1 MPGPTIFA
9 EVITKKSIQQKIAAL
24 SDDELTDRITQDGFS
39 EGMKD
44 AMKKALA
51 GAFARE
57 RIKREWLRMGGPAS
71 QLGLPLDPKFPLL
84 RTNDGGY
91 QIQFLGG
98 NLNTTDANPL
108 VRPSAGT
115 RVIVRLEGIGLI
127 VKQESDPDELYGSIS
142 VQIPTLDRN
151 DHIDFPNIELG
162 PKSNNRVWNNGLI
175 LYEGEPRFIN
185 IMINMSESDADAN
198 RDRVR
203 RMARDAATRLY
214 EEAKRKAAQA
224 AGIDAE
230 TITNNTL
237 IRQTG
242 LDDMAKEYAEQ
253 GAQDLLDLIFGSG
266 DDPYGVG
273 HLSISGTEMMN
284 PPPLKQFKC
293 WDDPKLVDYT
303 HQVIVEGYDD
313 GDDRGV
319 IALLFSVKP
328 A

>member
-1 MPGPTIFA
+1 MPGPVVFA
-9 EVITKKSIQQKIAAL
+9 EVITKTSIKEKIAAL
-24 SDDELTDRITQDGFS
+24 SDEKLTDKKTHDELTQ
-39 EGMKD
+39 GMKD

-51 GAFARE
+51 GTFARE

-84 RTNDGGY
+84 KTNDGGF

-98 NLNTTDANPL
+98 NLNTTDANPA

-115 RVIVRLEGIGLI
+115 TVIVKLEGIGLI

-142 VQIPTLDRN
+142 VQVPTLDRK
-151 DHIDFPNIELG
+151 DDIDFPNIKLG
-162 PKSNNRVWNNGLI
+162 PDSNNRVWNDGLI

-185 IMINMSESDADAN
+185 MMINMSESDADAN

-203 RMARDAATRLY
+203 RMARDAAAQVY
-214 EEAKRKAAQA
+214 EEAKRAAAQA

-230 TITNNTL
+230 TVTNNTL
-237 IRQTG
+237 VKQSK
-242 LDDMAKEYAEQ
+242 LDEMARKYAEE
-253 GAQDLLDLIFGSG
+253 GAQDLLDWIFGTG

-284 PPPLKQFKC
+284 PPPIKQFKC

-313 GDDRGV
+313 GGDRGV

>member
-1 MPGPTIFA
+1 MPGPNIFA
-9 EVITKKSIQQKIAAL
+9 EVITKKSIEKKVTDL
-24 SDDELTDRITQDGFS
+24 SDEKLTDKKVQDEMTQ
-39 EGMKD
+39 GMKD

-51 GAFARE
+51 GTFARE
-57 RIKREWLRMGGPAS
+57 RIKREWLKMGGPAS
-71 QLGLPLDPKFPLL
+71 QIGLPLDPKFPLL
-84 RTNDGGY
+84 RTKDGGF

-98 NLNTTDANPL
+98 NLNTSDADPV

-115 RVIVRLEGIGLI
+115 TVILKLEGIGLI

-162 PKSNNRVWNNGLI
+162 PEPNRRVWNDGLI

-185 IMINMSESDADAN
+185 IVINMVESDADAN
-198 RDRVR
+198 RDQVR
-203 RMARDAATRLY
+203 QMSRDNADKLY
-214 EEAKRKAAQA
+214 EEAKQAAAQA
-224 AGIDAE
+224 VGVDAE

-237 IRQTG
+237 VKQSK
-242 LDDMAKEYAEQ
+242 LDEMGREYARKK
-253 GAQDLLDLIFGSG
+253 AQDLIDWIFGTG
-266 DDPYGVG
+266 DDPYDQG

-284 PPPLKQFKC
+284 PPPMKQFKC

-303 HQVIVEGYDD
+303 HQVIIEGYDD
-313 GDDRGV
+313 GGDRGV